1 MNEKMS
7 VLAMAACAMATLA
20 PAMEEMMIHG
30 YYEVECYNPD
40 GTLAWKE
47 TIENLVPTA
56 AKNFAL
62 DTLLGGSAYTAAFYL
77 GLVDGTST
85 PSFAAGDT
93 SASHAGWTENT
104 AYAAGTRPAP
114 SFSAASAG
122 VKATSAAVSFTA
134 NANGTIAGCFLSSS
148 NVKGGATGTLMSCG
162 AFAGGSQAVTSG
174 SVINVSYSL
183 SV

>member
-7 VLAMAACAMATLA
+7 VLAMTACVLA
-20 PAMEEMMIHG
+20 GVGPAVEAMELHG
-30 YYEVECYNPD
+30 HYEVECFNPD
-40 GTLAWKE
+40 GTLAWKD

-56 AKNFAL
+56 GKNFAL
-62 DTLLGGSAYTAAFYL
+62 DTLLGGSAFTAANYL
-77 GLVDGTST
+77 GLVDGATA

-114 SFSAASAG
+114 SFGVASAG

-134 NANGTIAGCFLSSS
+134 NATGTIAGCFLSTS
-148 NVKGGATGTLMSCG
+148 NVKGGTAGTLMSCG
-162 AFAGGSQAVTSG
+162 AFAGGSQAVTNG

>member
-1 MNEKMS
+1 MKEKMT
-7 VLAMAACAMATLA
+7 VLAAAACALGVSA
-20 PAMEEMMIHG
+20 PAVEQMEVHG
-30 YYEVECYNPD
+30 RYDVECYNPD

-56 AKNFAL
+56 GKNFAL

-77 GLVDGTST
+77 GLVDGATT
-85 PSFAAGDT
+85 PTFAAGDT

-134 NANGTIAGCFLSSS
+134 NASGTIAGCFLATS
-148 NVKGGATGTLMSCG
+148 NVKGGTAGTLMSAG

-174 SVINVSYSL
+174 SIINVSYSL